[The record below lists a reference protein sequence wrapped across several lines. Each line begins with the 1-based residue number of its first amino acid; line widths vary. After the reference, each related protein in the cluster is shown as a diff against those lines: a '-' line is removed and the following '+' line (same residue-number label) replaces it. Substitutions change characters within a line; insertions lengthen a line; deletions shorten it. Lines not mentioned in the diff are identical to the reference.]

1 MSFFPVQTQLP
12 CTNPHFLLLF
22 QFLIDILS
30 FCSFS
35 VDISSPSDRLSV
47 TLTLLLT
54 AVAFKFVVSQSLPT
68 ISYLTLL
75 VSWCPSH
82 FLVTFHFKVDMLEQS
97 DQYVHPQGYSHMTR
111 AEMII
116 VSLRGI
122 NQ

>member
-1 MSFFPVQTQLP
+1 MGEQSTAMLVCDTVINPIIYSFFS
-12 CTNPHFLLLF
+12 FF
-22 QFLIDILS
+22 SFLS

-75 VSWCPSH
+75 VS
-82 FLVTFHFKVDMLEQS
+82 
-97 DQYVHPQGYSHMTR
+97 
-111 AEMII
+111 IINI
-116 VSLRGI
+116 VSSS
-122 NQ
+122 

>member
-1 MSFFPVQTQLP
+1 MLVKCSANADATFTTRFHILFP
-12 CTNPHFLLLF
+12 

-30 FCSFS
+30 FCSYS

-75 VSWCPSH
+75 VRWP
-82 FLVTFHFKVDMLEQS
+82 FE
-97 DQYVHPQGYSHMTR
+97 
-111 AEMII
+111 
-116 VSLRGI
+116 
-122 NQ
+122 